1 MYEVRIEDD
10 PPKLFRNFLD
20 VMKNCFDNI
29 KIYCSRNRGLTG
41 AHKQ

>member
-20 VMKNCFDNI
+20 VMKI
-29 KIYCSRNRGLTG
+29 ALTILRFTVPEIG
-41 AHKQ
+41 D